1 MVAAGNTG
9 MILYKIYRALTYG
22 LTPLVHLHLLWRRR
36 RGLEHPT
43 RWPERL
49 GRSSLPRP
57 SGPLIWFHAV
67 SLGEGMAAIPVIKR
81 CVHCRPDLSILM
93 TTTTF
98 SAFEVIT
105 NQLPS
110 GVLYQFSPV
119 DTPTAVDAFLDHWKP
134 NAIIL
139 LESELW
145 PNLIMGSSRKRISL
159 ALLNARLSM
168 KSFRLWSQPVL
179 LPLIS
184 LMLSQF
190 SLIVPLSTMQAI
202 RFQVLQAPPFIIN
215 FSGDLKYA
223 VEFDASSGEIGSI
236 EYLKG
241 QLASRHVWMASSIH
255 RGEEKVMLGVHRA
268 LIQMYPDLV
277 TIIVPRY
284 PQDALEIAQ
293 ELQKEGLNV
302 ALRSQHRRIMPGT
315 QIYMVDTLGELR
327 CLYSLSAV
335 AVIGGSFFPG
345 LAGHNISE
353 AAAAGCAV
361 LTGHHVGHFS
371 HMVKEMQRLNPLS
384 ITQVSGTLEL
394 EEAIKELLNDAKLL
408 DARRMAAKQ
417 AFHALSSGII
427 ANVWNLLN
435 FHVLEISS

>member
-315 QIYMVDTLGELR
+315 QIYMVDTLGQKF
-327 CLYSLSAV
+327 S
-335 AVIGGSFFPG
+335 IFFPFPT
-345 LAGHNISE
+345 NSF
-353 AAAAGCAV
+353 C
-361 LTGHHVGHFS
+361 
-371 HMVKEMQRLNPLS
+371 LS
-384 ITQVSGTLEL
+384 TM
-394 EEAIKELLNDAKLL
+394 DY
-408 DARRMAAKQ
+408 
-417 AFHALSSGII
+417 
-427 ANVWNLLN
+427 
-435 FHVLEISS
+435 